1 MRCRVFVILGLSGIL
16 MLGACSSSTEEKPKA
31 QANSMATANG
41 PNAAQDPNTATV
53 TNGMVVTPQSVDANS
68 VSATSSDTATGP
80 NIPPQLKAKM
90 EQMKSGGET
99 VDAAALAMKN
109 ARPAPDNSTFTSYLT
124 DAGYEIRTFKNHP
137 QLLKA
142 EKRIDNNGDQSLKI
156 FLRNGKVVEVPGQ
169 RVPILSTAPAAS
181 IADVAGI
188 VASPQKQANPGS
200 TGAKTTVN

>member
-99 VDAAALAMKN
+99 VDAAAACN
-109 ARPAPDNSTFTSYLT
+109 EECPACAGQLYLHLLSDGCWIRNPNFQESPT
-124 DAGYEIRTFKNHP
+124 DIESG
-137 QLLKA
+137 KA
-142 EKRIDNNGDQSLKI
+142 DR
-156 FLRNGKVVEVPGQ
+156 
-169 RVPILSTAPAAS
+169 
-181 IADVAGI
+181 
-188 VASPQKQANPGS
+188 
-200 TGAKTTVN
+200 